1 MKASSS
7 TESIFSR
14 FPLGGVLLGLLL
26 AVGLVVSAMQV
37 TRAWIHIADS
47 QVITVTGSARQDV
60 VSDLAVWGAVF
71 ATEANT
77 MVAAQQKLKGD
88 EGKVRAFLVQNGVTN
103 AGFSAIS
110 IQRLKPGGRD
120 GWEGEESRQTVG
132 FRLLQVLRV
141 ESTNLPL
148 VATLQ
153 QRSTALVE
161 QGVELSDQGISY
173 MYTRVGE
180 AKVDLLAA
188 ATKDA
193 RQRAEQI
200 ASQGGRRLG
209 SLRNARMGVF
219 QITPRNS
226 NDTSAEGINDTSSRD
241 KSIRAV
247 VSASFTME

>member
-1 MKASSS
+1 MKN
-7 TESIFSR
+7 ESIFNR
-14 FPLGGVLLGLLL
+14 FPVGGVLLGLLL
-26 AVGLVVSAMQV
+26 AAGLVVSAMQV

-60 VSDLAVWGAVF
+60 VSDLAVWGAGF
-71 ATEANT
+71 AAEADT
-77 MVAAQQKLKGD
+77 VVVAQQKLKAD
-88 EGKVRAFLVQNGVTN
+88 EAKVRAFLAQNGATN
-103 AGFSAIS
+103 AEISAIS
-110 IQRLKPGGRD
+110 IQRLKPAGRD
-120 GWEGEESRQTVG
+120 DSFDGEYRKTVG
-132 FRLLQVLRV
+132 FRLSQTLRL

-153 QRSTALVE
+153 QRSASLVE
-161 QGVELSDQGISY
+161 QGVELNDHGIAY
-173 MYTRVGE
+173 LYTRVAE

-226 NDTSAEGINDTSSRD
+226 NETSAEGINDASSLD

-247 VSASFTME
+247 ISASFTMD